1 MHGLEAKY
9 GGCID
14 FVYLDIDNPATA
26 DAKRKF
32 GYTVQPDMYLIDGAG
47 KVLWKKRGF
56 VTGEE
61 LEQQLKPLAK
71 P

>member
-9 GGCID
+9 GNCID

-26 DAKRKF
+26 DAKRKL
-32 GYTVQPDMYLIDGAG
+32 GYTVQPDFYLLDGSG
-47 KVLWKKRGF
+47 KVIWKKRGF

-61 LEQQLKPLAK
+61 LEQQLKMVAQP
-71 P
+71 